1 MEKNIFLQMGYKFIQ
16 YLYQLDVL
24 KLLPIILVTL
34 NRGVLQECCKKV
46 LKTHIVKNI
55 VNLYISYKL
64 ATWSK
69 NLNTDFTRCNCLFG
83 AVKVTKNVDPDKYKY
98 SGYCIEFDSCSQF
111 LWSDGS
117 NRKNVIIFGVDNR
130 SSVHIGNENKNILVL
145 GEGPTQGLRNATVTA
160 EAKSPIILQN

>member
-1 MEKNIFLQMGYKFIQ
+1 M
-16 YLYQLDVL
+16 
-24 KLLPIILVTL
+24 
-34 NRGVLQECCKKV
+34 
-46 LKTHIVKNI
+46 
-55 VNLYISYKL
+55 YISYKL

-130 SSVHIGNENKNILVL
+130 SSVHIGSENINILVL
-145 GEGPTQGLRNATVTA
+145 GEGPTQGLGNATVTA
-160 EAKSPIILQN
+160 EAKSPIISQN